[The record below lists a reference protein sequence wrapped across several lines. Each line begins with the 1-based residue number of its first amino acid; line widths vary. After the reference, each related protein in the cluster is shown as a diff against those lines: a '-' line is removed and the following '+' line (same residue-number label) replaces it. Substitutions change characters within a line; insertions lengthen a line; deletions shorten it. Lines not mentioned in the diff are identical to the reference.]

1 MQTLSSSPTNVE
13 RAHDLSDQ
21 IIAWRRD
28 IHQHPE
34 LGFQEFRTSRLVA
47 EELMRLGL
55 EVQTG
60 VAKTGVV
67 GVLGEGSP
75 VIAIRA
81 DMDAL
86 PLQELND
93 VPYASQTAGVMHA
106 CGHDAHTAIL
116 LGVARILS
124 AMPDRPAG
132 EIRFLF
138 QPCEEM
144 DDDEGK
150 SGGQRMVEEGAL
162 DGVDRVIALHVDSD
176 APSGQIDI
184 REGYISAAVDN
195 FYARIIGKGCHAA
208 HPDHGVDPIYV
219 VAQVINAINGVRAR
233 RISPTR
239 NAVVSIGTLHAGAL
253 HNGENVI
260 PDEATLSGTIRSSD
274 EATRQRLWAEVEA
287 AVAVARA
294 FGAEYEF
301 RLVKGCPAVYNDP
314 GVVDLIRRT
323 AADLFGENCLAQ
335 SEPSMGGEDFSYMT
349 RKAPGAM
356 FMLGAKKDDRRRPHH
371 NPYFDLDERAFER
384 GAALLAETAVRLLRG
399 G

>member
-1 MQTLSSSPTNVE
+1 MQAPLSPSSIIQ
-13 RAHDLSDQ
+13 RARDLSDQ

-28 IHQHPE
+28 IHMHPE
-34 LGFQEFRTSRLVA
+34 LGFQELRTSRLVA
-47 EELMRLGL
+47 EELTRLGL

-60 VAKTGVV
+60 VGKTGVV
-67 GVLGEGSP
+67 GVLGEGGP

-93 VPYASQTAGVMHA
+93 VPYASRTPQTMHA

-116 LGVARILS
+116 MGVARILT

-132 EIRFLF
+132 EIRFIF

-162 DGVDRVIALHVDSD
+162 DGVDHVIALHVDSD
-176 APSGQIDI
+176 APAGQIDI

-253 HNGENVI
+253 QHGENVI
-260 PDEATLSGTIRSSD
+260 PDEATLSGTIRSND
-274 EATRQRLWAEVEA
+274 DATRQRLWAEVEA

-294 FGAEYEF
+294 FGADYEF
-301 RLVKGCPAVYNDP
+301 KLVKGCPAVYNDP
-314 GVVDLIRRT
+314 SVVGLIRQT
-323 AADLFGENCLAQ
+323 AAELYGETCLAQ
-335 SEPSMGGEDFSYMT
+335 SEPSMGGEDFSFMT

-356 FMLGAKKDDRRRPHH
+356 FMLGAKKDDRSRPHH
-371 NPYFDLDERAFER
+371 NPYFDLDESAFER
-384 GAALLAETAVRLLRG
+384 GAALLAETALRLLRG
-399 G
+399 